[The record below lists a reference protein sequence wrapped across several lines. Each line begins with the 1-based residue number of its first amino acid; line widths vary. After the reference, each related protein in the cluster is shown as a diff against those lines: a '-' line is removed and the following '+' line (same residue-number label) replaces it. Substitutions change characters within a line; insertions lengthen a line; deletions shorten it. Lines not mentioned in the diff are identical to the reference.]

1 MLPEARTSVVMEHGD
16 GWSIR
21 VQVSVLRSAPPYSR
35 QPPGDSIMFA
45 TATVLVGRTR
55 RRILILALALAATGA
70 FGCEGMDDDEVDPAP
85 EVTYLTTPEYEA
97 LGFPFSEAVR
107 VGHMLYL
114 SGQVGE
120 VETAPGETML
130 VEGGI
135 QAETRQAMENIKQVL
150 ERYGS
155 SMDRVVKC
163 FVMIDEISE
172 WPAMNE
178 VYGPYFPD
186 HKPARSAIGAD
197 GLALGA
203 KVEIECWATVG

>member
-1 MLPEARTSVVMEHGD
+1 
-16 GWSIR
+16 
-21 VQVSVLRSAPPYSR
+21 
-35 QPPGDSIMFA
+35 MFDTCA
-45 TATVLVGRTR
+45 FLVGRTPR
-55 RRILILALALAATGA
+55 RTLGLVLALAACGLV
-70 FGCEGMDDDEVDPAP
+70 GCEELDDDDIYPAP
-85 EVTYLTTPEYEA
+85 EVSYLTTPEFEA

-107 VGHMLYL
+107 VGNMLYL

-120 VETAPGETML
+120 VQAESGETVL

-135 QAETRQAMENIKQVL
+135 QAETRQTMENIKEVL

-155 SMDRVVKC
+155 SLDRVVKC
-163 FVMIDEISE
+163 LVMIEDMSE
-172 WPAMNE
+172 WSAMNE
-178 VYGPYFPD
+178 VYESYFPG

>member
-1 MLPEARTSVVMEHGD
+1 MMFVASWTFTNMT
-16 GWSIR
+16 
-21 VQVSVLRSAPPYSR
+21 RSHA
-35 QPPGDSIMFA
+35 
-45 TATVLVGRTR
+45 LVG
-55 RRILILALALAATGA
+55 ALALMTVATL
-70 FGCEGMDDDEVDPAP
+70 GCGSASDAVVPAQETARDTAQDTAP
-85 EVTYLTTPEYEA
+85 EVAYLTTPEFEA

-114 SGQVGE
+114 SGQVGDIQTPE
-120 VETAPGETML
+120 GESLL

-135 QAETRQAMENIKQVL
+135 QAETRQTLENIKAVL

-163 FVMIDEISE
+163 TVMIDDMSE

-178 VYGPYFPD
+178 VYAPYFPD

-203 KVEIECWATVG
+203 AVEIECWATVG

>member
-1 MLPEARTSVVMEHGD
+1 M
-16 GWSIR
+16 
-21 VQVSVLRSAPPYSR
+21 
-35 QPPGDSIMFA
+35 MFA
-45 TATVLVGRTR
+45 TTTALVGPTQRRT
-55 RRILILALALAATGA
+55 LVLALALAASGGVA
-70 FGCEGMDDDEVDPAP
+70 CEGRDHDEVPSQDAAP
-85 EVTYLTTPEYEA
+85 EVTYLTTPESEA

-120 VETAPGETML
+120 VPSGPGEAML

-135 QAETRQAMENIKQVL
+135 QAETRQAMENIKAVL

-163 FVMIDEISE
+163 LVMIDDMSE

-178 VYGPYFPD
+178 VYGAYFPD

-203 KVEIECWATVG
+203 TVEIECWATVG

>member
-1 MLPEARTSVVMEHGD
+1 MILHDRTAR
-16 GWSIR
+16 
-21 VQVSVLRSAPPYSR
+21 
-35 QPPGDSIMFA
+35 
-45 TATVLVGRTR
+45 VGTR
-55 RRILILALALAATGA
+55 RQLLALTLGLALSCTL
-70 FGCEGMDDDEVDPAP
+70 GCETGHDDADPPP
-85 EVTYLTTPEYEA
+85 EVTYLTTPESEA

-120 VETAPGETML
+120 VHTAPGEATL

-135 QAETRQAMENIKQVL
+135 QAETRQAMENIKAVL

-163 FVMIDEISE
+163 LVMIDDMSE

-178 VYGPYFPD
+178 VYAPYFPN

-203 KVEIECWATVG
+203 SVEIECWATVD